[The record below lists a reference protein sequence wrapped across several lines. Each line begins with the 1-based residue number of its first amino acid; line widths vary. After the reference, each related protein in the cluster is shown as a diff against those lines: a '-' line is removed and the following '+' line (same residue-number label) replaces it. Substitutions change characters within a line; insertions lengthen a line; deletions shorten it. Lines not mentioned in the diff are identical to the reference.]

1 MSDVASSGRGPGPT
15 VLVTLLLVLI
25 VAGLT
30 PLAWLHPPD
39 PTWCAGLWDNGD
51 FDDVILFI
59 YSIAAD
65 LPTPAGLL
73 TASEVV
79 ATIHLSAPAK
89 PALAAASDLSRAP
102 PHV

>member
-1 MSDVASSGRGPGPT
+1 MSDVAVRDRGLGPT

-39 PTWCAGLWDNGD
+39 QTWCAGLWDNGD

-59 YSIAAD
+59 YSIAAA
-65 LPTPAGLL
+65 LPTPAAPL

-79 ATIHLSAPAK
+79 ATIHLGAPAK
-89 PALAAASDLSRAP
+89 PALAGASALSRAP